1 MGTTAQGASD
11 FGRAIARYI
20 RRELG
25 DRQISNREYARN
37 IGRSE
42 FYVRSRIGADAEK
55 EFSLG
60 DIDETCK
67 YFGITVEQ
75 MLADLDK

>member
-1 MGTTAQGASD
+1 MGTAAQGASD
-11 FGRAIARYI
+11 FGRAVARYI

-25 DRQISNREYARN
+25 DRQISQREYARN
-37 IGRSE
+37 IARSE
-42 FYVRSRIGADAEK
+42 FYVRSRLSPDADK

-75 MLADLDK
+75 MLRHLGE